1 MKKIASLF
9 LLTLLLAASFSCGKE
24 DPKTDDPQPVV
35 KPDPP
40 VKTEKVL
47 DYDTADLKDL
57 AAKAGIKLGAAF
69 TYGEYTGNAAVA
81 GILKRDFAAVTF
93 GNEMKHDA
101 IVQGNGTYNF
111 ARADQMAG
119 WARTAGADLFG
130 HVLGWHSQQQRT
142 YLNGLVAK
150 ASPNNSKSL
159 LQKNWNFEEGSLD
172 GYTASGFELLE
183 SLYDVFAGDFAAKS
197 VADGATLRF
206 NVPLEEGV
214 AYTVSFWAKSLG
226 SGGTVSFSLGEGE
239 EATSSVTSAWRKYSA
254 AMTPASAGETVCRLT
269 ASKDVVID
277 NIRVIDPDGQGV
289 EVPTGGSID
298 FESLSAGGAGQLTES
313 GLFVQV
319 NGSDYVSVTDEAAH
333 GGSLTLKMD
342 NADGHAT
349 NSWDVQV
356 VTKAFP
362 VEVGKTYRISWYGKA
377 SAEADFQIDIR
388 GDGEVQY
395 KSSSY
400 NQFAKTGTDWT
411 LQTLDYTVTQGSS
424 LSIGFYG
431 AVAAVTYYIDDI
443 VVAPVQAA
451 GAPAARRTA
460 SLGTST
466 ALDGELASDAI
477 GYAFRDYVYTMVAH
491 FDVYAWDVVNETFT
505 DYNPTFRTGQNSPDP
520 NFFIWGDYF
529 ASTKQWVDKAF
540 AYATDALERS
550 GKKAVL
556 YLNDYDLETSD
567 AKRKAYLDYVK
578 GNPQVTGAATQ
589 MHIDMATPGLKDKI
603 VATLTDL
610 VSTGRM
616 VRIAELDIK
625 CTDMNAQADLYKF
638 IFQKYLEIVPA
649 AQRGGITIWG
659 INDKDSWVG
668 ENNAPL
674 LYAGSTYIRKP
685 AYEAIY
691 LYLCEL
697 AGVDPYKE
705 VPVK

>member
-1 MKKIASLF
+1 MKKIAPLF
-9 LLTLLLAASFSCGKE
+9 FLTLLLSVSFSCGKE
-24 DPKTDDPQPVV
+24 DPDTDDSQPVV

-69 TYGEYTGNAAVA
+69 TYGEYTGNASVA

-111 ARADQMAG
+111 TRADQMAL
-119 WARTAGADLFG
+119 WARSAGADLFG

-142 YLNGLVAK
+142 YLNGLIAK
-150 ASPNNSKSL
+150 ASPNNGKSL

-183 SLYDVFAGDFAAKS
+183 SLYDVFAGDFAAKA
-197 VADGATLRF
+197 VTDNATLQ
-206 NVPLEEGV
+206 PELDLAAGT
-214 AYTVSFWAKSLG
+214 AYSFSFWAKTLG
-226 SGGTVSFSLGEGE
+226 NGGTVKVILGDGQ
-239 EATSSVTSAWRKYSA
+239 EASSAVTSEWRKYSVDL
-254 AMTPASAGETVCRLT
+254 TPASVGDFACRLT

-277 NIRVIDPDGQGV
+277 NIRVVDPDGQGV

-298 FESLSAGGAGQLTES
+298 FESFTAGSAGQLTSS
-313 GLFVQV
+313 GTFVQM
-319 NGSDYVSVTDEAAH
+319 NGVDYVSVTDETAH
-333 GGSLTLKMD
+333 GGALSLKMD

-362 VEVGKTYRISWYGKA
+362 VEKGKTYRISWYGKA

-388 GDGEVQY
+388 GDGDVQY

-411 LQTLDYTVTQGSS
+411 LQTLEYTVTQGSS

-443 VVAPVQAA
+443 EVAPVQAA
-451 GAPAARRTA
+451 GTQAARRTA
-460 SLGTST
+460 SLGATMV
-466 ALDGELASDAI
+466 LDGELASDAV
-477 GYAFRDYVYTMVAH
+477 GYAFRDYVYTMVDH

-505 DYNPTFRTGQNSPDP
+505 DYNPTFRTGQNSPDAK
-520 NFFIWGDYF
+520 FFIWGDYF

-556 YLNDYDLETSD
+556 YLNDYNLETSD
-567 AKRKAYLDYVK
+567 DKRKAYLDYVK

-589 MHIDMATPGLKDKI
+589 MHIPGLKDKI

-625 CTDMNAQADLYKF
+625 CTDMDAQADLYKF

-668 ENNAPL
+668 EKNAPL
-674 LYAGSTYIRKP
+674 LYAGSAYTRKP

-705 VPVK
+705 VPVN